1 MADAGKNS
9 LWSDISS
16 GGDVQTDILG
26 PSYSYA
32 DHIPGPSSLGV
43 GSDGTFS
50 QLGNNASAIGTYVK
64 TLISGDPPL
73 GNQYFVNTGG
83 TCTASDNSI
92 QSRYNY
98 ISNLASGSELVPAA
112 MSELGTDFNGLI
124 PGIFG
129 DIEGLNPLYMFKALS
144 SDSSPPCECYK
155 CDVSSGSPYQFLTT
169 SLSPDFD
176 STYCTKVDN
185 SMCAQT
191 PPESFTNNSTHSGIP
206 VLIACVL
213 FAFVFSA
220 KCFK

>member
-9 LWSDISS
+9 IWSDISNGS
-16 GGDVQTDILG
+16 SNVQTELLG

-50 QLGNNASAIGTYVK
+50 QLETNGSAIGTYIK

-83 TCTASDNSI
+83 TCTASDGSI
-92 QSRYNY
+92 QERYNY
-98 ISNLASGSELVPAA
+98 ISNLANGSELVPKA

-124 PGIFG
+124 PGVLG
-129 DIEGLNPLYMFKALS
+129 DIEGLDPLYMFTALS

-155 CDVSSGSPYQFLTT
+155 CDVSSGGQYQFLTT

-176 STYCTKVDN
+176 GAYCTKVDN
-185 SMCAQT
+185 SMCAQAT
-191 PPESFTNNSTHSGIP
+191 ESFTNKLSHSGIP
-206 VLIACVL
+206 VLIGCVL
-213 FAFVFSA
+213 LAIVFSA
-220 KCFK
+220 KCFS